1 LITNRSSRMI
11 NPLKRK
17 LEAQI
22 ALINY

>member
-11 NPLKRK
+11 NLLKRK